1 MKINVISLLATLS
14 LLASACGPKDGE
26 YTFRL
31 LTTNDV
37 HGHYFD
43 SLYVSEGTSGS
54 LMSVAWYADSIR
66 VADGAENVIL
76 LDAGDCLQG
85 DNAAYYYNYVDTV
98 SKHIFARMVE
108 HVGYDAIVVGNHDI
122 ETGHP
127 VYDRLVETMD
137 VPFLAANAI
146 RTDNGKPYFDE
157 YVTLKRHGLNITII
171 GFTNPNI
178 KSWLSPLLWSGM
190 EFESLLPDFAQ
201 KTVDRIRAKEKS
213 DVVIVAVHAGTGR
226 GDGSQLESQG
236 LDLFNSLEGVD
247 FVVCAH
253 DHRPVVHQT
262 DSICLIN
269 AGSHCNMLGS
279 GTVTL
284 KVEGGKVVEK
294 TLSAGLMRLDK
305 SKVDKEMQVLFRPEY
320 EAVKAFTLKEVGR
333 LNTDLRTRDAYVG
346 MSDYLNLIHTL
357 SLEATDAQIS
367 FAAPLTFNGH
377 IKAGTLVYN
386 DLFTIYPFENQLFEV
401 KMTGAEIK
409 TYLEHSYDGWINTLD
424 AGQKHVL
431 KIFERADPRTG
442 QSRWSFETPTY
453 NFDSA
458 AGLIYD
464 VDVTKPFGERI
475 MIRSLADG
483 SAFDESAD
491 YKVAMTSY
499 RASGGGEL
507 MRKAGVD
514 TDRIDE
520 RVTGYYPEIRNS
532 LYDYLVEHGEI
543 DSATISDASLIGQ
556 WRFIPEKKA
565 QAALTRDMELL
576 FSDHSVSYRVLQKS
590 QKLAAGEDAGTDGSG
605 LVSQLRELDGSVAV
619 DDVE

>member
-1 MKINVISLLATLS
+1 MNMKRTIISLFSALTL
-14 LLASACGPKDGE
+14 LTSACGPKDGE

-43 SLYVSEGTSGS
+43 SLYVSEGISGS

-108 HVGYDAIVVGNHDI
+108 HIGYDAVVVGNHDI

-146 RTDNGKPYFDE
+146 RTDNGKPYFEE

-213 DVVIVAVHAGTGR
+213 DVVIVAVHAGTGKW
-226 GDGSQLESQG
+226 DGSQLESQG
-236 LDLFNSLEGVD
+236 LDLFRNLEGVD

-269 AGSHCNMLGS
+269 AGSHCNMLGYGS
-279 GTVTL
+279 ITI

-294 TLSAGLMRLDK
+294 TLSADLMRLDK
-305 SKVDKEMQVLFRPEY
+305 SKVDKKMHALFRPEY

-333 LNTDLRTRDAYVG
+333 LNTDLRTRDAYTG

-409 TYLEHSYDGWINTLD
+409 TYLEHSYDAWINTLD
-424 AGQKHVL
+424 ADQKHVL

-442 QSRWSFETPTY
+442 QSRWSFGAPTY

-483 SAFDESAD
+483 SAFDESAE

-507 MRKAGVD
+507 MKKAGID

-520 RVTGYYPEIRNS
+520 RVTGYYPEIRNI

-543 DSATISDASLIGQ
+543 DSATISDASVIGQ

-565 QAALTRDMELL
+565 QAALAYDMSLL
-576 FSDHSVSYRVLQKS
+576 F
-590 QKLAAGEDAGTDGSG
+590 
-605 LVSQLRELDGSVAV
+605 
-619 DDVE
+619 

>member
-1 MKINVISLLATLS
+1 MKRTIISLFSALTL
-14 LLASACGPKDGE
+14 LTSACGPKDGE

-43 SLYVSEGTSGS
+43 SLYVSEGISGS

-108 HVGYDAIVVGNHDI
+108 HIGYDAVVVGNHDI

-127 VYDRLVETMD
+127 VYDRLVETMN

-157 YVTLKRHGLNITII
+157 YVTLKRHGLNITVI

-236 LDLFNSLEGVD
+236 LDLFRNLEGVD

-269 AGSHCNMLGS
+269 AGSHCNMLGYGS
-279 GTVTL
+279 ITL

-294 TLSAGLMRLDK
+294 TLSADLMRLDK
-305 SKVDKEMQVLFRPEY
+305 SKVDKKMHALFRSEY

-333 LNTDLRTRDAYVG
+333 LNTDLRTRDAYTG

-401 KMTGAEIK
+401 KMSGAEIK
-409 TYLEHSYDGWINTLD
+409 TYLEHSYDAWINTLD
-424 AGQKHVL
+424 ADQMHVL

-442 QSRWSFETPTY
+442 QSRWSFGAPTY

-483 SAFDESAD
+483 SAFDESAE

-507 MRKAGVD
+507 MKKTGID

-520 RVTGYYPEIRNS
+520 RVTGYYPEIRNI

-543 DSATISDASLIGQ
+543 DSATISDASVIGQ

-565 QAALTRDMELL
+565 QAALARDMSLL
-576 FSDHSVSYRVLQKS
+576 F
-590 QKLAAGEDAGTDGSG
+590 
-605 LVSQLRELDGSVAV
+605 
-619 DDVE
+619 

>member
-66 VADGAENVIL
+66 VAEGAENVIL

-85 DNAAYYYNYVDTV
+85 DNASYYYNYVDTV

-305 SKVDKEMQVLFRPEY
+305 SKVDKDIQALFRPEY

-333 LNTDLRTRDAYVG
+333 LNADLRTRDAYAG

-464 VDVTKPFGERI
+464 VDVTKPSGERI

-483 SAFDESAD
+483 SVFDESAE

-507 MRKAGVD
+507 MRKAGID

-520 RVTGYYPEIRNS
+520 RVTGYYPEIRNI

-543 DSATISDASLIGQ
+543 DSATISDASVIGQ

-576 FSDHSVSYRVLQKS
+576 FSVK
-590 QKLAAGEDAGTDGSG
+590 
-605 LVSQLRELDGSVAV
+605 
-619 DDVE
+619 